1 MISKKLKKKNIKN
14 KKIIKKDENTNFTKT
29 LIGSIIFNL
38 SLSPLTPITSLSV
51 YITSYIHIKQKW
63 VTMHYGNFFGTIN
76 QITMT
81 LMGSIAGILEN
92 KIGFYNT
99 ITIGSIITIISLL
112 GFYYIQDIYLFY
124 FFIGLMGIG
133 NGICSPLPF
142 KNLIMFVPE
151 RKGLFSSLMMIP
163 QVLVSSL
170 FGFLGE
176 KIINKNG
183 YTLNSENYEIF
194 YPENICV
201 KIKYYFLI
209 CIFFFPIGRIISL
222 LLIKQYKND
231 TLKKKKSSIIDSSLK
246 QALKSKRFWLIV
258 LISFFSAFLQQFI
271 LNTSRTFGA
280 LIGINGTILQY
291 LSLAQSLCMI
301 IISPIFGLLVDKFG
315 SKYILMILTFNCSL
329 IGFGFGIFFENTLMF
344 IIFNILNVIIFI
356 GFINTMNPHIMHVF
370 GIKYSLI
377 LLGVYG
383 LFRTLSSIIVSSSS
397 FIISKY
403 YFGELIKIPFRICY
417 LIGGCLC
424 IISFIL
430 TCFDNDEPFDYD
442 NELDR
447 SYLSS
452 QEIENEVK
460 FDDYSYIELEEE

>member
-1 MISKKLKKKNIKN
+1 M
-14 KKIIKKDENTNFTKT
+14 IKKDKNTNFTKT

-63 VTMHYGNFFGTIN
+63 VTMHYGNFFVTIN
-76 QITMT
+76 QISMT

-99 ITIGSIITIISLL
+99 ILIGSIITIISLL

-124 FFIGLMGIG
+124 FFICLMGIG
-133 NGICSPLPF
+133 NGLCIPLPM
-142 KNLIMFVPE
+142 KNLLLYIPE
-151 RKGLFSSLMMIP
+151 KKGLFSSLMMIP
-163 QVLVSSL
+163 QVFFSSI

-183 YTLNSENYEIF
+183 YTLNIEKKEIF
-194 YPENICV
+194 YPENIC
-201 KIKYYFLI
+201 KNIKTYFLF
-209 CIFFFPIGRIISL
+209 CIFFLPIGRIISL
-222 LLIKQYKND
+222 FLIKEYKNENI
-231 TLKKKKSSIIDSSLK
+231 LKKTKSSIIDSAIK
-246 QALKSKRFWLIV
+246 QALNNKRFWLIV
-258 LISFFSAFLQQFI
+258 SISFFCAFNQQFI
-271 LNTSRTFGA
+271 LNTSRTFCA
-280 LIGINGTILQY
+280 LIGINGSILQY
-291 LSLAQSLCMI
+291 LSLIQSLSMI
-301 IISPIFGLLVDKFG
+301 IISPIFGIFVDKFG
-315 SKYILMILTFNCSL
+315 SKYILMILTFLCSL
-329 IGFGFGIFFENTLMF
+329 IGFGFGFFFDKTIMF

-377 LLGVYG
+377 LSGVYG

-430 TCFDNDEPFDYD
+430 TCFDNDEPFEYD